1 MGTDTYMCDCAYLRA
16 LFSVNS
22 KNMYTVNYTK
32 FDEAVAI
39 VQISWGGAP
48 VKSKLDIK
56 TVFRIC
62 LVCYA
67 MYIVL

>member
-39 VQISWGGAP
+39 VQISWGGG
-48 VKSKLDIK
+48 S
-56 TVFRIC
+56 C
-62 LVCYA
+62 
-67 MYIVL
+67 

>member
-1 MGTDTYMCDCAYLRA
+1 MGTDTYMCDGAYLRA

-39 VQISWGGAP
+39 VQISWGGG
-48 VKSKLDIK
+48 S
-56 TVFRIC
+56 C
-62 LVCYA
+62 LVK
-67 MYIVL
+67 IGH